1 METKLKNKV
10 SRWLMKTSSPS
21 FILWCAFAAFGAYFC
36 MYAFRK
42 PFNMG
47 HYDGLKL
54 WGMDYKSILIIAQ
67 VLGYMTSKFIGIKVI
82 AEMKPNQRVQLIIAL
97 ILTAALSLLL
107 FAVIPFPYNFLCLF
121 LNGLPLG
128 MIWGIVFSFLE
139 GRKFT
144 ELLSFGLNISII
156 VASGVLK
163 TVYLFIQH
171 LLGASEFWIPF
182 IVGGFF
188 FPFFLFF
195 VWMLSVIPA
204 PNSKDKLLRAER
216 IPMDKKARKI
226 VMAVYGLGVAGI
238 VIIYAFLTVMRDFRD
253 NFSVEIWDEIQPG
266 YSQTVFATTEIISS
280 VIVVLAIGLIAF
292 VRNNNKGF
300 AFTLALMM
308 FGILLS
314 GTSTFL
320 FQLHYI
326 NAYNWMLLIGVG
338 LFLAYT
344 PVQTVLFER
353 IIALFKIRANAGF
366 FVYLCDSVGYLGSVG
381 LLLLK
386 EFAMP
391 AVKWSSILIYFCYSI
406 TPLCLILLVLVFVF
420 FSEKKRRLKKDEQV
434 ICEPSL
440 HMK

>member
-10 SRWLMKTSSPS
+10 SRWLAETSSPS

-97 ILTAALSLLL
+97 ILIAALSLLL

-171 LLGASEFWIPF
+171 LLGTSEFWMPF

-204 PNSKDKLLRAER
+204 PNNKDKLLRAER
-216 IPMDKKARKI
+216 IPMDKEARKI
-226 VMAVYGLGVAGI
+226 VMAVYGFGVAGI

-253 NFSVEIWDEIQPG
+253 NFSIEIWDEIQPG
-266 YSQTVFATTEIISS
+266 YSETVFATTEIISS
-280 VIVVLAIGLIAF
+280 IIVVLAIGLIAF
-292 VRNNNKGF
+292 IRSNNKGF

-314 GTSTFL
+314 GTSTLL

-391 AVKWSSILIYFCYSI
+391 AVKWSSILMYFCYAI
-406 TPLCLILLVLVFVF
+406 TPLCLLLLVLVFFF

-434 ICEPSL
+434 ICEPSCT
-440 HMK
+440 

>member
-1 METKLKNKV
+1 
-10 SRWLMKTSSPS
+10 
-21 FILWCAFAAFGAYFC
+21 
-36 MYAFRK
+36 
-42 PFNMG
+42 
-47 HYDGLKL
+47 
-54 WGMDYKSILIIAQ
+54 
-67 VLGYMTSKFIGIKVI
+67 
-82 AEMKPNQRVQLIIAL
+82 
-97 ILTAALSLLL
+97 
-107 FAVIPFPYNFLCLF
+107 
-121 LNGLPLG
+121 
-128 MIWGIVFSFLE
+128 
-139 GRKFT
+139 
-144 ELLSFGLNISII
+144 
-156 VASGVLK
+156 
-163 TVYLFIQH
+163 LFIQH
-171 LLGASEFWIPF
+171 LLGTSEFWMPF

-204 PNSKDKLLRAER
+204 PNNKDKLLRAER
-216 IPMDKKARKI
+216 IPMDKEARKI
-226 VMAVYGLGVAGI
+226 VMAVYGFGVAGI

-253 NFSVEIWDEIQPG
+253 NFSIEIWDEIQPG
-266 YSQTVFATTEIISS
+266 YSETVFATTEIISS
-280 VIVVLAIGLIAF
+280 IIVVLAIGLIAF
-292 VRNNNKGF
+292 IRSNNKGF

-314 GTSTFL
+314 GTSTLL

-391 AVKWSSILIYFCYSI
+391 AVKWSSILMYFCYAI
-406 TPLCLILLVLVFVF
+406 TPLCLLLLVLVFFF

-434 ICEPSL
+434 ICEPSCT
-440 HMK
+440 